1 MLTPANAA
9 GLGWTAWIVS
19 WFIAA
24 MWRAPAVRRAGGRA
38 EALHLLITVAGF
50 AILFDGRL
58 LARYGGWARVHQVLA
73 DVLPDWSFAP
83 PVQWALFGLV
93 VAGFLFCWWARIYLG
108 TLWSGSVTA
117 KADHRIVDTGPYALV
132 RHPIYTGLLLS
143 AFATAALYG
152 TALAVLGALLIL
164 LGFWIKARLE
174 ERFLRAE
181 LGAEAYDAYASR
193 VGMLVPGLR

>member
-1 MLTPANAA
+1 M
-9 GLGWTAWIVS
+9 
-19 WFIAA
+19 
-24 MWRAPAVRRAGGRA
+24 R
-38 EALHLLITVAGF
+38 
-50 AILFDGRL
+50 
-58 LARYGGWARVHQVLA
+58 
-73 DVLPDWSFAP
+73 
-83 PVQWALFGLV
+83 
-93 VAGFLFCWWARIYLG
+93 
-108 TLWSGSVTA
+108 WSGSVTA

-181 LGAEAYDAYASR
+181 LGPEAYDAYASR